1 MYVRTYYHSILKKI
15 SKIPNKTTKKDKQLK
30 YKQQRSLET
39 TMAADSDSDSDFEDA
54 PLASLKTKKKRVAT
68 PTKVKSN
75 GKIKPDK
82 VKSSAPKKGV
92 SNGKSRKRVKKEE
105 DDFETKPSKKK
116 VKIKKE
122 NGSKEPAKRA
132 LKKLDKAQRMAH
144 AMQAFLWWDAP
155 EPPEGC
161 QWSTMEHAGVSFTD
175 AYIPHG
181 VKLKYDGKDVDLSPV
196 EEEA

>member
-1 MYVRTYYHSILKKI
+1 
-15 SKIPNKTTKKDKQLK
+15 
-30 YKQQRSLET
+30 
-39 TMAADSDSDSDFEDA
+39 MAADSDSDSDFEDA
-54 PLASLKTKKKRVAT
+54 PLASPKSKKRKTAT
-68 PTKVKSN
+68 PTRVKSN

-82 VKSSAPKKGV
+82 VKSSTSKKGT
-92 SNGKSRKRVKKEE
+92 SNGNSRKRVKKEE
-105 DDFETKPSKKK
+105 DDFETKPNKKK

-122 NGSKEPAKRA
+122 NGSKQPAKRA

-175 AYIPHG
+175 PYIPHG
-181 VKLKYDGKDVDLSPV
+181 VKLKYDGKDVDLNPV